1 MRNRAIEYPHP
12 VLNEYTNDY
21 INSSF
26 GIDVLSHTDNGSDI
40 VIELECLLACDGL
53 ATLIAEGK
61 AKPIV
66 RLTCYRT
73 SYRDTVDLNASG
85 STIVKIEKRKVTGN
99 IDIQAMIVATQE
111 LHDFKLPEFNQAYFG
126 NIYFQIR
133 KGDVL
138 ANEPGINVKLNTSL
152 EKNMAGIVIVR
163 GDASIQSMNVSY
175 AETTEMNPELSDYIV
190 ITLPDMDY
198 KNYARLMSKKHLKNG
213 VERFVQASVILPA
226 ITEAVALLRE
236 EESTVDDEGQSPT
249 SYRGTVWADSIYSAL
264 DRYGISDL
272 SSRTKSD
279 FEIANL
285 LLGNVTSDS
294 ISNLMQKLTEWST
307 IREEDPSL

>member
-12 VLNEYTNDY
+12 VLNEFTNDY
-21 INSSF
+21 TNCSF
-26 GIDVLSHTDNGSDI
+26 GIGVLSHTDNGADI
-40 VIELECLLACDGL
+40 VLEMEPQLICDGL
-53 ATLIAEGK
+53 VKMIASGE
-61 AKPIV
+61 ARIVV
-66 RLTCYRT
+66 RLTCFRT
-73 SYRDTVDLNASG
+73 SYRDTFELNSTGSSIIRIKKQRVSG
-85 STIVKIEKRKVTGN
+85 SIDLQGIV
-99 IDIQAMIVATQE
+99 VATRE
-111 LHDFKLPEFNQAYFG
+111 IPHFKLPEFNEDYFG
-126 NIYFQIR
+126 GIEFSIR

-138 ANEPGINVKLNTSL
+138 ANEPGINIKLNTTM
-152 EKNMAGIVIVR
+152 EKNMAGIVLVR
-163 GDASIQSMNVSY
+163 GDASIQSMCVSY

-213 VERFVQASVILPA
+213 VERFVQASVILPS
-226 ITEAVALLRE
+226 ITEAVGLLRNE
-236 EESTVDDEGQSPT
+236 ENTVGEDGEPLT
-249 SYRGTVWADSIYSAL
+249 NYKGTVWADSIYSAL
-264 DRYGISDL
+264 QRYGISDL
-272 SSRTKSD
+272 ASCSKSD